1 MTKIY
6 KFILPAKDFANY
18 FSYFIHEYDVV
29 DLQNHPFG
37 LVFLHFVTVISPLV
51 ENYLLVSLFFVTFV
65 VIV

>member
-37 LVFLHFVTVISPLV
+37 LVF
-51 ENYLLVSLFFVTFV
+51 
-65 VIV
+65 